1 MNYFKNIR
9 KFTYVVILAIFFS
22 LTSYATHIKA
32 GEFSARRLSN
42 SALEY
47 EITLTLYYNTAN
59 AAADQPVVKIEFGD
73 GESANVTRFPNPGIN
88 IGNNTTKNVFTVA
101 HTYNGASTYLI
112 SMQEINRNANIQNIA
127 FGNSEVPFYI
137 ELQLKINPIYGLNSS
152 PVMTVPPIDF
162 GAVGKIFTHNP
173 GAYDPDGDSL
183 SYELITAQRAANT
196 PILGY
201 NFPGDPV
208 YGGQSTLGGPA
219 FLTLNPATGDIVWNA
234 PSNFGSASPKYYNI
248 AIKITEWRF
257 GRAIGYIVRDMQVEI
272 KETLNDPPVLAMP
285 KDTCIEAGSLLRSFV
300 SASDPNGDIVRLESY
315 GQPYQV
321 PSSPATIAYTGQ
333 STRTP
338 SGNFTWQTNCT
349 HVRNQPYQ
357 VVFKATDQNQVP
369 LLVDIRTWLI
379 SVKGPKVK
387 GITATPGS
395 DFITLN
401 WPLYTCSANA
411 EFINIYRID
420 CDSASPNLNPCRT
433 GPLPGYTLVG
443 TVDASATTFTDNNNG
458 LGLDKGKSYCY
469 IFVATYPAPGYGES
483 YPSNQICVELN
494 RDVAV
499 FSSIDVTETS
509 TTTGKVFLSWYE
521 PSAAS
526 VAGPYSYDIERGIGL
541 TPTVYT
547 TVATALTDTFYTDN
561 NLDTKNTIY
570 SYRIKLVNNGL
581 YSSVV
586 RLLDLTAVA
595 GNASAALSW
604 TFNTP
609 WITDSIQVYRKIN
622 SGIFN
627 KLITLD
633 PTATSFTDNTVTNCD
648 TAYYYITQFGAY
660 CDKAL
665 LEIATQ
671 TSAIDSVRPLDD
683 NPPVAPVLTVDGC
696 DGDLTVFQNVL
707 NWTNLFDA
715 NCNTIDHYNV
725 YFATHNSDEL
735 TRILTTTDT
744 TYTYINNQTTAGCY
758 QVSATNLAG
767 VEGAR
772 STKICVDD
780 CIYYEL
786 PNLLTLNKDGKNDI
800 IEPFPVPRGARYV
813 RYYVYNRWGSLV
825 YFKDTDPNIN
835 WDGKTEKGTDL
846 SDGVYYFLAEVHF
859 YGRVNKKDEIKN
871 IKGWLQILTTK

>member
-1 MNYFKNIR
+1 MDNFKKIR
-9 KFTYVVILAIFFS
+9 KFTYVVILTLFFS
-22 LTSYATHIKA
+22 LTGYATHIKA

-47 EITLTLYYNTAN
+47 EITLTLYYNTSGTSVDPSAVN
-59 AAADQPVVKIEFGD
+59 IEFGD
-73 GESANVTRFPNPGIN
+73 GTSATVTRDPNTN
-88 IGNNTTKNVFTVA
+88 VGNNTTKNVFRIN

-112 SMQEINRNANIQNIA
+112 RMSEQNRNADIKNIPGSSNVA
-127 FGNSEVPFYI
+127 FYVEMQ
-137 ELQLKINPIYGLNSS
+137 LQINPIFGLNSS

-173 GAYDPDGDSL
+173 GAFDPDGDSL
-183 SYELITAQRAANT
+183 SYQLITAQSGLNQ
-196 PILGY
+196 PIVGY
-201 NFPGDPV
+201 NFPGSPIF
-208 YGGQSTLGGPA
+208 GGQSTLGGPA
-219 FLTLNPATGDIVWNA
+219 FLTLNPVTGDIVWNT
-234 PSNFGSASPKYYNI
+234 PSNYGNAPRYYNI

-257 GRAIGYIVRDMQVEI
+257 GRPIGYIVRDMQVEI
-272 KETLNDPPVLAMP
+272 KETTNNPPVLAMP
-285 KDTCIEAGSLLRSFV
+285 KDTCIEAGSLLRAHV
-300 SASDPNGDIVRLESY
+300 SASDPDGDVVRLESY
-315 GQPYQV
+315 GQPYEV
-321 PSSPATIAYTGQ
+321 PSSPATISYTGQ

-357 VVFKATDQNQVP
+357 VVFKASDQNQVP
-369 LLVDIRTWLI
+369 LLVDIQTWLI

-387 GITATPGS
+387 GITATPGLNS
-395 DFITLN
+395 ITLN

-411 EFINIYRID
+411 DYIKIYRRD
-420 CDSASPNLNPCRT
+420 CDSVVPNPNPCKT
-433 GPLPGYTLVG
+433 GPLAGYALVG
-443 TVDASATTFTDNNNG
+443 TVAATTTAFTDNNNG

-483 YPSNQICVELN
+483 YPSNQLCVELN

-509 TTTGKVFLSWYE
+509 TTTGKVFLNWYA
-521 PSAAS
+521 PSATS

-541 TPTVYT
+541 SPATYT
-547 TVATALTDTFYTDN
+547 TVAAAVTDTFYTDDN
-561 NLDTKNTIY
+561 IDTKNTIY

-586 RLLDLTAVA
+586 PLFDLTTVA
-595 GNASAALSW
+595 GNASVALSW
-604 TFNTP
+604 TYKTP
-609 WITDSIQVYRKIN
+609 WISDSVEVYRKVN
-622 SGIFN
+622 TTGTFN
-627 KLITLD
+627 KLVTLA
-633 PTATSFTDNTVTNCD
+633 PTATTYTDNTVANCD
-648 TAYYYITQFGAY
+648 TIYYYIKQYGEY

-671 TSAIDSVRPLDD
+671 TSAIDSVRPLND

-725 YFATHNSDEL
+725 YFATHNSDVL
-735 TRILTTTDT
+735 NKIFTTTDT
-744 TYTYINNQTTAGCY
+744 TYTYMNNQTTAGCY

-767 VEGAR
+767 VEGTR
-772 STKICVDD
+772 STKVCVDD

-786 PNLLTLNKDGKNDI
+786 PNLLTLNNDGKNDI
-800 IEPFPVPRGARYV
+800 IEPFPVPRGAAYV

-825 YFKDTDPNIN
+825 YYKDTDPNIN
-835 WDGKTEKGTDL
+835 WDGKTEKGTEL

-859 YGRVNKKDEIKN
+859 YGRVNKKDEVKN